1 MIYLDTSALVKL
13 YVLEAGSAFVQSCL
27 SGQDEPIPIWEL
39 QEAEL
44 ANALHLKVFRKEWTE
59 EEAGLQ
65 IGNFQSRRRRGLYFF
80 PEIDRTALLRDFHQL
95 SRETPRTGCRTM
107 DIFHVAC
114 ALQIP
119 SCRFLT
125 FDGRQAALARFAG
138 LDLIEAPGPGP
149 DPLTGKARSRSR

>member
-1 MIYLDTSALVKL
+1 VIYLDTSALVKL
-13 YVLEAGSAFVQSCL
+13 YVLEAGSEFVQSCL
-27 SGQDEPIPIWEL
+27 SEQDDPLPVWEL

-44 ANALHLKVFRKEWTE
+44 ANALHLKVFRNEWTE
-59 EEAGLQ
+59 AEAELQ
-65 IGNFQSRRRRGLYFF
+65 IEHFHSRKQRGLYVF
-80 PEIDRTALLRDFHQL
+80 PEIDRVELIREFHRL

-125 FDGRQAALARFAG
+125 FDGRQGKLARLAG
-138 LDLIEAPGPGP
+138 LEMIEVPGQGAE
-149 DPLTGKARSRSR
+149 G

>member
-1 MIYLDTSALVKL
+1 VIYLDTSALVKL
-13 YVLEAGSAFVQSCL
+13 YVLEAGSEFVQSCL
-27 SGQDEPIPIWEL
+27 SEQDDPLPVWEL

-44 ANALHLKVFRKEWTE
+44 ANALHLKVFRNEWTDA
-59 EEAGLQ
+59 EAELQ
-65 IGNFQSRRRRGLYFF
+65 IEHFHSRKQRGLYVF
-80 PEIDRTALLRDFHQL
+80 PEIDRVELIREFHRL

-125 FDGRQAALARFAG
+125 FDGRQGKLARMAG
-138 LDLIEAPGPGP
+138 LEMIEVPGQGAE
-149 DPLTGKARSRSR
+149 D

>member
-1 MIYLDTSALVKL
+1 VIYLDTSALVKL
-13 YVLEAGSAFVQSCL
+13 YVLEAGSEFVQSCL
-27 SGQDEPIPIWEL
+27 SEQDDPLPVWEL

-44 ANALHLKVFRKEWTE
+44 ANALHLKVFRNEWTDA
-59 EEAGLQ
+59 EAELQ
-65 IGNFQSRRRRGLYFF
+65 IEHFHSRKQRGLYVF
-80 PEIDRTALLRDFHQL
+80 PEIDRVELIREFHRL

-125 FDGRQAALARFAG
+125 FDGRQGKLARLAG
-138 LDLIEAPGPGP
+138 LEMIEVPGQGAE
-149 DPLTGKARSRSR
+149 G

>member
-13 YVLEAGSAFVQSCL
+13 YVLEAGSEFVQSCL
-27 SGQDEPIPIWEL
+27 SEQDDPLPVWEL

-44 ANALHLKVFRKEWTE
+44 ANALHLKVFRNEWTE
-59 EEAGLQ
+59 AEAELQ
-65 IGNFQSRRRRGLYFF
+65 IEHFHSRKQRGLYVF
-80 PEIDRTALLRDFHQL
+80 PEIDRVELIREFHRL

-125 FDGRQAALARFAG
+125 FDGRQGKLARMAG
-138 LDLIEAPGPGP
+138 LEMIEVPGQSAEG
-149 DPLTGKARSRSR
+149 

>member
-1 MIYLDTSALVKL
+1 MIYLDTSAVVKL
-13 YVLEAGSAFVQSCL
+13 YVLEAGSEFVQSCL
-27 SGQDEPIPIWEL
+27 SEQDDPLPIWEL

-44 ANALHLKVFRKEWTE
+44 ANALHLKVFRNEWTE
-59 EEAGLQ
+59 AEAELQ
-65 IGNFQSRRRRGLYFF
+65 IEHFHSRKQRGLYVF
-80 PEIDRTALLRDFHQL
+80 PEIDRVELIREFHRL

-125 FDGRQAALARFAG
+125 FDGRQGKLARLAG
-138 LDLIEAPGPGP
+138 LEMIEVPGQGAE
-149 DPLTGKARSRSR
+149 G

>member
-13 YVLEAGSAFVQSCL
+13 YVLEAGSEFVQSCL
-27 SGQDEPIPIWEL
+27 SEQDDPLPVWEL

-44 ANALHLKVFRKEWTE
+44 ANALHLKVFRNEWTE
-59 EEAGLQ
+59 AEAELQ
-65 IGNFQSRRRRGLYFF
+65 IEHFHSRKQRGLYVF
-80 PEIDRTALLRDFHQL
+80 PEIDRVELIREFHRL
-95 SRETPRTGCRTM
+95 SLETPRTGCRTM

-125 FDGRQAALARFAG
+125 FDGRQGKLARMAG
-138 LDLIEAPGPGP
+138 LEMIEVPGQGAE
-149 DPLTGKARSRSR
+149 G

>member
-13 YVLEAGSAFVQSCL
+13 YVLEAGSEFVQSCL
-27 SGQDEPIPIWEL
+27 SEQDDPLPVWEL

-44 ANALHLKVFRKEWTE
+44 ANALHLKVFRNEWTE
-59 EEAGLQ
+59 AEAELQ
-65 IGNFQSRRRRGLYFF
+65 IEHFHSRKQRGLYVC
-80 PEIDRTALLRDFHQL
+80 PEIDRVELIREFHRL
-95 SRETPRTGCRTM
+95 SLETPRTGCRTM

-125 FDGRQAALARFAG
+125 FDGRQGKLARLAG
-138 LDLIEAPGPGP
+138 LEMIEEPGQSAEG
-149 DPLTGKARSRSR
+149 

>member
-13 YVLEAGSAFVQSCL
+13 YVLEAGSSFVQSRL
-27 SGQDEPIPIWEL
+27 SEQDDPLPVWEL

-44 ANALHLKVFRKEWTE
+44 ANALHLKVFRNEWTE
-59 EEAGLQ
+59 DEAKRQ
-65 IGNFQSRRRRGLYFF
+65 IGHFRSRRQRGLYVF
-80 PEIDRTALLRDFHQL
+80 PEIDRVELIREFHRL

-119 SCRFLT
+119 GCRFLT
-125 FDGRQAALARFAG
+125 FDGRQGKLARLAG
-138 LDLIEAPGPGP
+138 LDVIELPGEGAE
-149 DPLTGKARSRSR
+149 G

>member
-1 MIYLDTSALVKL
+1 VIYLDTSALVKL
-13 YVLEAGSAFVQSCL
+13 YVLEAGSEFVQSCL
-27 SGQDEPIPIWEL
+27 SEQDDPLPIWEL

-44 ANALHLKVFRKEWTE
+44 ANALHLKVFRNEWTDA
-59 EEAGLQ
+59 EAELQ
-65 IGNFQSRRRRGLYFF
+65 IEHFHSRKQRGLYVF
-80 PEIDRTALLRDFHQL
+80 PEIDRVELIREFHRL

-125 FDGRQAALARFAG
+125 FDGRQGKLARMAG
-138 LDLIEAPGPGP
+138 QGAED
-149 DPLTGKARSRSR
+149 

>member
-13 YVLEAGSAFVQSCL
+13 YVLEAGSEFVQSCL
-27 SGQDEPIPIWEL
+27 SEQDDPLPVWEL

-44 ANALHLKVFRKEWTE
+44 ANALHLKVFRNEWTE
-59 EEAGLQ
+59 AEAELQ
-65 IGNFQSRRRRGLYFF
+65 IEHFHSRKQRGLYVF
-80 PEIDRTALLRDFHQL
+80 PEIDRVELIREFHRL

-107 DIFHVAC
+107 DLFHVAC

-125 FDGRQAALARFAG
+125 FDGRQGKLARLAG
-138 LDLIEAPGPGP
+138 LEMIEVPGQGAE
-149 DPLTGKARSRSR
+149 G

>member
-13 YVLEAGSAFVQSCL
+13 YVLEAGSEFVQSCL
-27 SGQDEPIPIWEL
+27 SEQDDPLPVWEL

-44 ANALHLKVFRKEWTE
+44 ANALHLKVFRNEWTE
-59 EEAGLQ
+59 AEAELQ
-65 IGNFQSRRRRGLYFF
+65 IKHFHSRKQRGLYVF
-80 PEIDRTALLRDFHQL
+80 PEIDRVELIREFHRL

-107 DIFHVAC
+107 DLFHVAC

-125 FDGRQAALARFAG
+125 FDGRQGKLARLAG
-138 LDLIEAPGPGP
+138 LEMIEVPGQGAE
-149 DPLTGKARSRSR
+149 G

>member
-13 YVLEAGSAFVQSCL
+13 YVLEDGSAFAQSTL
-27 SGQDEPIPIWEL
+27 SAQEDPLPIWEL

-44 ANALHLKVFRKEWTE
+44 ANALHLKVFRGEWTE
-59 EEAGLQ
+59 EQAVRQMEH
-65 IGNFQSRRRRGLYFF
+65 FQDRRRRGNYCF
-80 PEIDRTALLRDFHQL
+80 PEINRVELMRTFHRL

-125 FDGRQAALARFAG
+125 FDRRQSNLAAWTG
-138 LDLIEAPGPGP
+138 LNVI
-149 DPLTGKARSRSR
+149 

>member
-1 MIYLDTSALVKL
+1 MRIGRDVGDLARYQCAREALRPRGRVSL
-13 YVLEAGSAFVQSCL
+13 RTIHL
-27 SGQDEPIPIWEL
+27 SSQEDPLPVWEL

-44 ANALHLKVFRKEWTE
+44 ANALQLKVFRGEWTE
-59 EEAGLQ
+59 DESALQ
-65 IGNFQSRRRRGLYFF
+65 IGHFQDRRRRGIYCY
-80 PEIDRTALLRDFHQL
+80 PEIDRVEMMRTFHRL

-125 FDGRQAALARFAG
+125 FDRRQILLARWAG
-138 LDLIEAPGPGP
+138 LDVIVPPQLEGA
-149 DPLTGKARSRSR
+149 

>member
-13 YVLEAGSAFVQSCL
+13 YVLEAGSEFVQSCL
-27 SGQDEPIPIWEL
+27 SEQDDPLPIWDL

-44 ANALHLKVFRKEWTE
+44 ANALHLKVFRNEWTE
-59 EEAGLQ
+59 AEAELQ
-65 IGNFQSRRRRGLYFF
+65 IEHFRSRRQRGLYVF
-80 PEIDRTALLRDFHQL
+80 PEIDRVELIREFHRL

-125 FDGRQAALARFAG
+125 FDGRQGKLARLAG
-138 LDLIEAPGPGP
+138 LEMIEVPGQSAEG
-149 DPLTGKARSRSR
+149 

>member
-1 MIYLDTSALVKL
+1 VIYLDTSALVKL
-13 YVLEAGSAFVQSCL
+13 YVLEDGSAFTQSTL
-27 SGQDEPIPIWEL
+27 SAQEDPLPVWEL

-44 ANALHLKVFRKEWTE
+44 ANALHLKVFRGEWTGE
-59 EEAGLQ
+59 QAARQ
-65 IGNFQSRRRRGLYFF
+65 MDHFQDRRGRGIYCF
-80 PEIDRTALLRDFHQL
+80 PEIDRVEMMRAFHRL

-125 FDGRQAALARFAG
+125 FDRRQSNLARWAG
-138 LDLIEAPGPGP
+138 LDVIVPPSLEA
-149 DPLTGKARSRSR
+149 S

>member
-13 YVLEAGSAFVQSCL
+13 YVLEAGSEFVQSCL
-27 SGQDEPIPIWEL
+27 SEQDDPLPIWEL

-44 ANALHLKVFRKEWTE
+44 ANALHLKVFRNEWTE
-59 EEAGLQ
+59 AEAELQ
-65 IGNFQSRRRRGLYFF
+65 IEHFHSRKQRGLYVF
-80 PEIDRTALLRDFHQL
+80 PEIDRVELIREFHRL
-95 SRETPRTGCRTM
+95 SLETPRTGCRTM

-125 FDGRQAALARFAG
+125 FDGRQGKLARMAG
-138 LDLIEAPGPGP
+138 LEMIEVPGQGAE
-149 DPLTGKARSRSR
+149 G

>member
-13 YVLEAGSAFVQSCL
+13 YVLEAGSEFVQSCL
-27 SGQDEPIPIWEL
+27 SEQDDPLPVWEL

-44 ANALHLKVFRKEWTE
+44 ANALHLKVFRNEWTE
-59 EEAGLQ
+59 AEAELQ
-65 IGNFQSRRRRGLYFF
+65 IEHFHSRKQRGLYVF
-80 PEIDRTALLRDFHQL
+80 PEIDRVELIREFHRL

-119 SCRFLT
+119 LCRFLT
-125 FDGRQAALARFAG
+125 FDGRQGKLARMAG
-138 LDLIEAPGPGP
+138 LEMIEVPENSAK
-149 DPLTGKARSRSR
+149 D

>member
-13 YVLEAGSAFVQSCL
+13 YVLEAGSEFVQSCL
-27 SGQDEPIPIWEL
+27 SEQDDPLPIWEL

-44 ANALHLKVFRKEWTE
+44 ANALHLKVFRNEWTE
-59 EEAGLQ
+59 AEAELQ
-65 IGNFQSRRRRGLYFF
+65 IEHFHSRKQRGLYVF
-80 PEIDRTALLRDFHQL
+80 PEIDRVELIREFHRL

-107 DIFHVAC
+107 DILHVAC

-125 FDGRQAALARFAG
+125 FDGRQGKLARMAG
-138 LDLIEAPGPGP
+138 LEMIEVPGQGAE
-149 DPLTGKARSRSR
+149 G

>member
-13 YVLEAGSAFVQSCL
+13 YVLETGSEFVQSCL
-27 SGQDEPIPIWEL
+27 SEQDDPLPVWEL

-44 ANALHLKVFRKEWTE
+44 ANALHLKVFRNEWTE
-59 EEAGLQ
+59 AEAELQ
-65 IGNFQSRRRRGLYFF
+65 IEHFHSRKQRGLYVF
-80 PEIDRTALLRDFHQL
+80 PEIDRVELIREFHRL

-119 SCRFLT
+119 SCRFFT
-125 FDGRQAALARFAG
+125 FDGRQGKLARMAG
-138 LDLIEAPGPGP
+138 LEMIEGPEKSAK
-149 DPLTGKARSRSR
+149 D

>member
-13 YVLEAGSAFVQSCL
+13 YVLEAGSEFVQSCL
-27 SGQDEPIPIWEL
+27 SAQDDPLPVWEL

-44 ANALHLKVFRKEWTE
+44 ANALHLKVFRNEWTE
-59 EEAGLQ
+59 EEAERQ
-65 IGNFQSRRRRGLYFF
+65 IERFQVRKRRGLYFF
-80 PEIDRTALLRDFHQL
+80 PEIDRVELIRCFHRL

-119 SCRFLT
+119 SCRFLS
-125 FDGRQAALARFAG
+125 FDGRQSALARWAG
-138 LDLIEAPGPGP
+138 LEMIEPPP
-149 DPLTGKARSRSR
+149 DGS

>member
-13 YVLEAGSAFVQSCL
+13 YVLEAGSEFVQSCL
-27 SGQDEPIPIWEL
+27 SEQDDPLPVWEL

-44 ANALHLKVFRKEWTE
+44 ANALHLKVFRNEWTE
-59 EEAGLQ
+59 AEAELQ
-65 IGNFQSRRRRGLYFF
+65 IEHFHSRKQRGLYVF
-80 PEIDRTALLRDFHQL
+80 PEIDRVELIREFHRL

-125 FDGRQAALARFAG
+125 FDGRQGKLARLAG
-138 LDLIEAPGPGP
+138 LEMIEVPGQGAE
-149 DPLTGKARSRSR
+149 G